1 MAGFRLSFSL
11 ALSKLMFPTIAR
23 IKYDYFL
30 NFTDEKTENKEIKQQ
45 SNIVGKIK
53 IPPTV

>member
-30 NFTDEKTENKEIKQQ
+30 NFTDEKTETKKLSNK
-45 SNIVGKIK
+45 V
-53 IPPTV
+53 T